1 MEEPLQV
8 EAALDEEGEA
18 FPLYP
23 ITYNWRMT
31 RTTLPCTS
39 ISEEEST

>member
-23 ITYNWRMT
+23 KILQLANDQNYAALHFNV
-31 RTTLPCTS
+31 
-39 ISEEEST
+39 